1 MGAGEGDRGKISK
14 LCRASV
20 GYSMYQPTLHNV
32 ILDVFRRIPQ
42 VDLLRDRY
50 LKLKVATGRS
60 TSGLLITT
68 WSCW

>member
-1 MGAGEGDRGKISK
+1 MGTGEGDRGKISK

-20 GYSMYQPTLHNV
+20 GYSMYQPALHNA

-60 TSGLLITT
+60 SSGLHLTT
-68 WSCW
+68 WNCW